1 MPSNPTDQFARD
13 QALAERYRP
22 LLILY
27 PEISTQTRR
36 YRPNW
41 RELHQA
47 PLCEDYHPRD
57 VRLVLDHA
65 RIPGR
70 AALHDGEK
78 LLDEL
83 ESNPATRRIDILAGI
98 GPREEFWAQYYGI
111 VSRIIVNKEDHKEDD
126 TYPCL
131 AYVHVVHGDD
141 VTTETPPG
149 DHAPDYR
156 GLIAIDYWFIYLYN
170 DWKSVHEGDW
180 EHIVVVVKEAADPQ
194 GQPEAI
200 ACAYSVHDIG
210 YRLPWRDVEKA
221 DDQGERA
228 DQGTH
233 PVVYVANG
241 SHANYFYGPCH
252 YSTRAEMFGVR
263 IKAGEFPFTGEF
275 TDYTTSFEEGARVF
289 PEAKVVPAPVGGRWT
304 GEWRWLNFSGRW
316 GSRGAGWLPRFLHI
330 GPLRYLWE
338 APGSLAPRD
347 NWRNPFAWVDHECEN
362 APPLDTWLAR
372 QSRLA

>member
-1 MPSNPTDQFARD
+1 MPPNRADQSERE

-27 PEISTQTRR
+27 PEISSQTRR
-36 YRPNW
+36 VRPNW
-41 RELHQA
+41 RSLCQA
-47 PLCEDYHPRD
+47 PLYEDYHPRD

-70 AALHDGEK
+70 TPPHDGK
-78 LLDEL
+78 QLLDEL
-83 ESNPATRRIDILAGI
+83 ETNPKIPRIDILAGI
-98 GPREEFWAQYYGI
+98 RPAKREEFWAEYCG
-111 VSRIIVNKEDHKEDD
+111 IVNKIGEHEGDD
-126 TYPCL
+126 TYPCS
-131 AYVHVVHGDD
+131 AYVHVLYGDD
-141 VTTETPPG
+141 VASETPPSEY
-149 DHAPDYR
+149 ASDYR

-170 DWKSVHEGDW
+170 DWRSVHEGDW

-194 GQPEAI
+194 GQPEPT

-210 YRLPWRDVEKA
+210 YRLPWREIDKA

-241 SHANYFYGPCH
+241 SHANYFFGPCH
-252 YSTRAEMFGVR
+252 YPTRAEKFGVR
-263 IKAGEFPFTGEF
+263 VRTGEFPFTGDF

-289 PEAKVVPAPVGGRWT
+289 LEPRVIPPPVGGRWA

-316 GSRGAGWLPRFLHI
+316 GSRGPGWLPRFLHI
-330 GPLRYLWE
+330 GPLRRIWD
-338 APGSLAPRD
+338 APGSLPPRD
-347 NWRNPFAWVDHECEN
+347 NWRNPFAWVDHGCEE
-362 APPLDTWLAR
+362 APPLHTWLAR
-372 QSRLA
+372 QSL